1 MKDLINTSNEL
12 IFKTIIYCLT
22 LRICYG
28 NIEGKSQD
36 VNEVGFAQEKYLV
49 KSVAKQMR
57 LKCLHKTF
65 AICV

>member
-49 KSVAKQMR
+49 KQMN
-57 LKCLHKTF
+57 LKCLHTTS
-65 AICV
+65 AICD